1 MIRVIIERFIS
12 ETLES
17 HYEDTAKQTLQSA
30 IRAPGF
36 ISGESLR
43 DVQNPRHHILLC
55 KWRKVEDWQNWQESP
70 ERKAMMAKL
79 NLMFDREEKITIL
92 ETP

>member
-12 ETLES
+12 ETLEI

-43 DVQNPRHHILLC
+43 DINNPRHHILLC
-55 KWRKVEDWQNWQESP
+55 KWRSVEDWQLWLASH
-70 ERKAMMAKL
+70 ERRTMMAKL
-79 NLMFDREEKITIL
+79 SLMFDREEKITLL